1 MTKKLIENIL
11 NNYIKKEEYYIKDLN
26 DIYLISF
33 YLFHCKYFQNYIKL
47 YNLQIRDFLCL
58 ISSAKILYGYDDLLI
73 FKEGDSPLGFYIMIK
88 GGIISK
94 ISKFNLPDKLDSF
107 FKNEILQEYNLD
119 KDNEEITWFDINIE
133 RQKEKNKNNEELKYK
148 VLYNYKTNNFSPNS
162 CIFQQKHEERLRL
175 SRRMSIASHMSE
187 SSEEKRSLSSIIFE
201 EVNLFKYF
209 LNEEDIFCF
218 GNVNLFNEY
227 MREQKQIHLTSAYFQ
242 SKETN
247 KAPTNNIILYIH
259 EDILKDF
266 EKKISLI
273 NKERIKF
280 LKNTLTPLKQV
291 FSTYQNYFI
300 STIKL
305 IYINIENQKELLLNN
320 KTFYLVHIGSC
331 CEKNKKEIIYDK
343 GSFIG
348 LNNLFLKQKSNS
360 KDTIITLTAK
370 GGEVVLFQIDLNFLP
385 ENSQINMLKYLIGIF
400 TKQYYAR
407 KIYNNEVI
415 SYENKKI
422 KQKEKDLNFKI
433 QDYLYSHGIPN
444 FQREDM
450 EYIDKNSKIKENGNI
465 KSLNNIYINKNNI
478 FKMLSKSEEKKKE
491 LYKKELS
498 KRKKN
503 RFFLKSRENS
513 NSSSPRTSRS
523 TSSTLP
529 ILNQTQNS
537 LINTNNNPINN
548 INCKKNFSSGKKSC
562 KNITSRNELKNITG
576 FNSISSYISIY
587 SLFHYEKS
595 FHRTSCV
602 RKNLINKK
610 LLLKNFHQY
619 KNKKKSKYHLFIEN
633 SH

>member
-1 MTKKLIENIL
+1 M
-11 NNYIKKEEYYIKDLN
+11 
-26 DIYLISF
+26 
-33 YLFHCKYFQNYIKL
+33 
-47 YNLQIRDFLCL
+47 QIRDFLCL
-58 ISSAKILYGYDDLLI
+58 ISSAKIFHGYDDFLI
-73 FKEGDSPLGFYIMIK
+73 FKEGDLPSGFYIMIK
-88 GGIISK
+88 GGILTK
-94 ISKFNLPDKLDSF
+94 ISKFSLPDKLDSF

-119 KDNEEITWFDINIE
+119 KDNEQITWFDINQGK
-133 RQKEKNKNNEELKYK
+133 QKENNINEEEMKYK
-148 VLYNYKTNNFSPNS
+148 FLYNCRMNSFSPHS

-175 SRRMSIASHMSE
+175 SRRMSVSSHTNE
-187 SSEEKRSLSSIIFE
+187 SNEEKKGRNSFMYD
-201 EVNLFKYF
+201 EVDLFKYS
-209 LNEEDIFCF
+209 LDKDDILCF
-218 GNVNLFNEY
+218 GSVHLFNEY
-227 MREQKQIHLTSAYFQ
+227 LREQKQIHLTSAYFQ
-242 SKETN
+242 SKEKDN
-247 KAPTNNIILYIH
+247 DNDSDTNNIILYIH
-259 EDILKDF
+259 EDNLKDI
-266 EKKISLI
+266 EKKISNL

-280 LKNTLTPLKQV
+280 IKITLTPLKQIV
-291 FSTYQNYFI
+291 SIYQNYFI

-305 IYINIENQKELLLNN
+305 IYINIENQKEILLNN
-320 KTFYLVHIGSC
+320 KTFYLVYIGSC

-348 LNNLFLKQKSNS
+348 LKNLFLKQNSNS

-385 ENSQINMLKYLIGIF
+385 ENSQINMLKYLIDIF

-433 QDYLYSHGIPN
+433 QDYLYAHGIPN

-498 KRKKN
+498 KRNKN
-503 RFFLKSRENS
+503 RYFLKSRENS

-537 LINTNNNPINN
+537 LINSNNNPINN
-548 INCKKNFSSGKKSC
+548 INCKKNFSSRKKSC

-576 FNSISSYISIY
+576 FNSISPYISIY
-587 SLFHYEKS
+587 SLFRYEKS
-595 FHRTSCV
+595 SFRTSCV
-602 RKNLINKK
+602 RKNLINKN

>member
-1 MTKKLIENIL
+1 M
-11 NNYIKKEEYYIKDLN
+11 
-26 DIYLISF
+26 
-33 YLFHCKYFQNYIKL
+33 
-47 YNLQIRDFLCL
+47 QIRDFLCL

-73 FKEGDSPLGFYIMIK
+73 FKEGDLPLGFYIMIK

-94 ISKFNLPDKLDSF
+94 ISKFNLPDKFDSF

-119 KDNEEITWFDINIE
+119 KDNEEITWFAINTE
-133 RQKEKNKNNEELKYK
+133 TQREKNIKNEDLKHK

-175 SRRMSIASHMSE
+175 SRRMSIASHMNE

-201 EVNLFKYF
+201 EVDLFKYI
-209 LNEEDIFCF
+209 LNNEDIFCF

-242 SKETN
+242 SKETD
-247 KAPTNNIILYIH
+247 KDPTNNIILYIH

-305 IYINIENQKELLLNN
+305 IYINIENQKEILLNN
-320 KTFYLVHIGSC
+320 KTFYLVYIGSC

-348 LNNLFLKQKSNS
+348 LKNLFLKQNSNS

-385 ENSQINMLKYLIGIF
+385 ENSQINMLKYLIDIF

-422 KQKEKDLNFKI
+422 IQKEKDLNFKI
-433 QDYLYSHGIPN
+433 QDYLYAHGIPN

-498 KRKKN
+498 KRNKN
-503 RFFLKSRENS
+503 RYFLKSRENS

-537 LINTNNNPINN
+537 LINSNNNPINN

-562 KNITSRNELKNITG
+562 KNIISRNELKNITG
-576 FNSISSYISIY
+576 FNSISPYISIY
-587 SLFHYEKS
+587 SLFRYEKS
-595 FHRTSCV
+595 SFRTSCV
-602 RKNLINKK
+602 RKNLINKN